1 MGFKTGSSK
10 ASENSKPQLQ
20 VELGTERRR
29 VTVRQFKGK
38 SLIDIREY
46 YEKDDEWLPGKKGIS
61 LTVAQWE
68 ALVASFDSINAA
80 LEELDEPEPK
90 PKTENKH
97 SRKRSDDSDDDSE
110 SKRAHIE

>member
-1 MGFKTGSSK
+1 M
-10 ASENSKPQLQ
+10 
-20 VELGTERRR
+20 
-29 VTVRQFKGK
+29 
-38 SLIDIREY
+38 
-46 YEKDDEWLPGKKGIS
+46 
-61 LTVAQWE
+61 AQWE